1 MMAAGKPKSRVKCH
15 GEGEAEANVTD
26 CRRLVFSVAHVPD
39 AAAAFF
45 LVSGMRSVVTRS
57 LYNGQTQDMQPP
69 PGRLVRL
76 AIPLLCPPTL
86 FFLLKN

>member
-45 LVSGMRSVVTRS
+45 LVSGMRSVS
-57 LYNGQTQDMQPP
+57 LAHCITVKPKTCSRRP
-69 PGRLVRL
+69 AALFRL
-76 AIPLLCPPTL
+76 AIPLLGPPTL